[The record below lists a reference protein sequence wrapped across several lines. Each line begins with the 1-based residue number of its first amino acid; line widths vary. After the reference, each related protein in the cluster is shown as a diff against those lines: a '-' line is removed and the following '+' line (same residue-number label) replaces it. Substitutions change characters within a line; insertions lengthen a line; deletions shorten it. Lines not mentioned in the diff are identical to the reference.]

1 MALRDRGGYNL
12 GLGLGLSSR
21 TPGVSD
27 GVRLRD
33 PGPGLGSVRAWPGPR
48 DGLERWGYGS
58 SPCRRAGSDQGRGVG
73 SPVLGNR
80 ELTALG
86 PKRAGEVMPPVLL
99 LLFQLRFGFARLGD
113 SSLRTSLGLAI

>member
-1 MALRDRGGYNL
+1 MVLRDRGGYNL

-48 DGLERWGYGS
+48 DGPERWGYGS
-58 SPCRRAGSDQGRGVG
+58 SPCRRAGSDQGQGVG
-73 SPVLGNR
+73 SLVLGNR
-80 ELTALG
+80 ELIALG
-86 PKRAGEVMPPVLL
+86 PKKGWGSGAPSPFVGR
-99 LLFQLRFGFARLGD
+99 
-113 SSLRTSLGLAI
+113 